1 MVAPEDIDAPGHI
14 HVNAG
19 RSWAGGIATAVV
31 AALAVVAGVLI
42 ARGVLGI
49 PVLAPKTAS
58 NFGNSSTAVYAA
70 LAAGC
75 ALLATALLHVLLL
88 GTPRPLTF
96 FAWITALADVVVAAA
111 PFTQPAPLASKIF
124 TAIINIIVGV
134 AVISLLSGV
143 GRSTVRPVDISSP
156 GRPISARRDAGI

>member
-1 MVAPEDIDAPGHI
+1 MITAEEMEPAGHV

-19 RSWAGGIATAVV
+19 RLWAGGVATALV
-31 AALAVVAGVLI
+31 AALAGVLI
-42 ARGVLGI
+42 TRGVLGI
-49 PVLAPKTAS
+49 PVLAPKAAS
-58 NFGNSSTAVYAA
+58 DFGESSTAVYAG

-88 GTPRPLTF
+88 GTPRPFMF
-96 FAWITALADVVVAAA
+96 FAWITGLADVVAAAA

-124 TAIINIIVGV
+124 TAIINIVVGV

-143 GRSTVRPVDISSP
+143 GRVAIRLAALPTIPDRPVTS
-156 GRPISARRDAGI
+156 R